1 MLVNRR
7 TFIVRKPYFE
17 EALGLLVELR
27 QLAKE
32 LDPTVV
38 MRVYAIEYGPFDTIA
53 YEQETESLAA
63 LEQLIAAATGDTP
76 TAERIAAWFKRWL
89 EITAPGGT
97 NEIWRLA
104 E

>member
-7 TFIVRKPYFE
+7 TFIVNKPYFE

-27 QLAKE
+27 QLTKE
-32 LDPTVV
+32 LNPTVV
-38 MRVYAIEYGPFDTIA
+38 MRVYAIEYGQFDTIA
-53 YEQETESLAA
+53 FETETESLTT
-63 LEQLIAAATGDTP
+63 LEQLIASATGDTP
-76 TAERIAAWFKRWL
+76 IAERIATWFKRWL